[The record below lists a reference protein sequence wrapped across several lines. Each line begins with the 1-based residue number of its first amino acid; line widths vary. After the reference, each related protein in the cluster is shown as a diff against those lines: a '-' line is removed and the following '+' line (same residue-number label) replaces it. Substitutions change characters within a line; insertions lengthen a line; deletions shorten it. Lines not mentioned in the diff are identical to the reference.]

1 MRKWIL
7 LASLVVLGLL
17 CLFSGTLFPETPVDE
32 KSIPE
37 FSSADI
43 AWMLVSSAMVL
54 IMTPGLG
61 FFYGGMVRK
70 KNVISTILQ
79 SFIAMGVITVVWVVI
94 GFGLAFGDS
103 IGGIIGNP
111 SKFLFFS
118 NVGTKSAWS
127 LAPTIP
133 LILFAVFQMKF
144 AIITP
149 ALISGAFA
157 ERIRFWGYLLF
168 IILFSLF
175 SSKSYI
181 VF

>member
-70 KNVISTILQ
+70 KNVINTMMATM
-79 SFIAMGVITVVWVVI
+79 FIAGTAVLMWVL
-94 GFGLAFGDS
+94 FGY
-103 IGGIIGNP
+103 
-111 SKFLFFS
+111 
-118 NVGTKSAWS
+118 S
-127 LAPTIP
+127 LW
-133 LILFAVFQMKF
+133 Q
-144 AIITP
+144 
-149 ALISGAFA
+149 
-157 ERIRFWGYLLF
+157 
-168 IILFSLF
+168 
-175 SSKSYI
+175 
-181 VF
+181 